1 MKKYSIT
8 LVFSSWSDSCH
19 VNIRITFSDCSLQ
32 LSQIWR
38 RCQNFRFEVILADSR
53 RATCRGVSTTWW
65 RVYCV
70 SVMDPLAWWCQS
82 ITWMC
87 SVCLPSIVMLIG
99 ILSLLTFESLHIT
112 EPLIKSLYKVVLLW
126 PISLPWNSEWKFSTL
141 SRGFLLR
148 WNCGSRLIKSYLFR
162 ALVIY
167 RLSESFQGYF
177 PILCILA
184 QVTKT
189 WWLCITTS
197 PCTIPCALWLHHI
210 ISINTQVQLS
220 LEQECKYPIPPWVY
234 PW

>member
-148 WNCGSRLIKSYLFR
+148 WNCGSKLIKSYLDTSCFEPWWFI
-162 ALVIY
+162 AWASPFKVI
-167 RLSESFQGYF
+167 FQYCAFLLKSLKLDGF
-177 PILCILA
+177 ASPHLLA
-184 QVTKT
+184 PYPVHYD
-189 WWLCITTS
+189 
-197 PCTIPCALWLHHI
+197 CTI
-210 ISINTQVQLS
+210 S
-220 LEQECKYPIPPWVY
+220 
-234 PW
+234 